1 MADVGLGEASPAFPS
16 RVGHSGQLGLT
27 QLTGS
32 PISAISLPIGD
43 LRGGLAAAARRLL
56 ERFSGNLAFLI
67 QSRCDGAVPAIDE

>member
-1 MADVGLGEASPAFPS
+1 
-16 RVGHSGQLGLT
+16 LGLT